1 MTVLQ
6 LITVILIHNILMYMN
21 IMYICIKQIKSML
34 FSSELIKGTL
44 KTIILKLLEE
54 NKRMYGYEI
63 TQTVKEL
70 TGNKIQLTEGA
81 LYPTLHALEA
91 EGLVTTETEYIG
103 KRVRKYYSLSK
114 EGKSKSKE
122 KVNEFA
128 DFINTMKFLL
138 DIQPKSA

>member
-1 MTVLQ
+1 
-6 LITVILIHNILMYMN
+6 
-21 IMYICIKQIKSML
+21 ML

-44 KTIILKLLEE
+44 KTIILKLLSE

-63 TQTVKEL
+63 TQKVKEL
-70 TGNKIQLTEGA
+70 TSDKIQLTEGA

-91 EGLVTTETEYIG
+91 DGLLTTETEYIG

-114 EGKSKSKE
+114 EGKAKSKE

-128 DFINTMKFLL
+128 DFMETMKFLL
-138 DIQPKSA
+138 DIKLNAR